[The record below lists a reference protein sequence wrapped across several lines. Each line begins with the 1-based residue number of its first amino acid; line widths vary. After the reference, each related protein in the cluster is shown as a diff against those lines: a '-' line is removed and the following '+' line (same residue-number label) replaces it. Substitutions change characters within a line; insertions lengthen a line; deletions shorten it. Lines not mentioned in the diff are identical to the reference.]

1 MRIIHIAN
9 FYGPKSGGIKTT
21 LHNLGSGYL
30 AEGHE
35 FIYVVP
41 GKKFTREETTHGAC
55 ISLPSWQIP
64 FSGGYRVIRSTHRV
78 KTILNSLKPD
88 RIEVSDRFTLSCL
101 GKWAADRNIPAIVFS
116 HETLRG
122 LVKNYLGV
130 PLKRFVIWH
139 NTRLASR
146 FDYVVT
152 TTNFAAAEFDEIGTT
167 NVVRVPLGVDLDTFS
182 PSLRNEELRT
192 KMIKGGEVLLVHC
205 GRLSPE
211 KKPERS
217 LETLRELLDRGI
229 NARLV
234 YIGSGPLHKKLYDSS
249 RDIPVTFWG
258 YVANKNLL
266 AQMIASA
273 DISLAPGP
281 IETFCLAAL
290 ESLASGTPVVA
301 SETSA
306 VGEFLIDHHGDFV
319 GLTAANNSRA
329 FADAVEILLDE
340 IAEDATLSDR
350 CRTQAEQFPWS
361 ETIMRLGRLG
371 GAPAITPVAHRPT
384 NKSAA

>member
-1 MRIIHIAN
+1 MKIIHIAN

-21 LHNLGSGYL
+21 LHNLGTEYGKI
-30 AEGHE
+30 GHE

-41 GKKFTREETTHGAC
+41 GKKFSRENTAHGGC
-55 ISLPSWQIP
+55 ITLPSWVIP
-64 FSGGYRVIRSTHRV
+64 FSGGYRVIRSTRQV
-78 KTILNSLKPD
+78 KTILHSLKPD
-88 RIEVSDRFTLSCL
+88 RLEVSDRFTLSCL
-101 GKWAADRNIPAIVFS
+101 GNWAQRRGIPAIVFS

-122 LVKNYLGV
+122 LVKNYFGI
-130 PLKRFVIWH
+130 PLKSFVGWH
-139 NTRLASR
+139 NSRLAKK

-152 TTNFAAAEFDEIGTT
+152 TTNFAAAEFDEIGTS
-167 NVVRVPLGVDLDTFS
+167 NVVRVPLGVDLETFS
-182 PSLRNEELRT
+182 PAHRNEELRT
-192 KMIKGGEVLLVHC
+192 KMIKGGDVLLVHC

-217 LETLRELLDRGI
+217 LQVLRELLDRGI

-234 YIGSGPLHKKLYDSS
+234 YIGTGPLHKKLYDSS

-273 DISLAPGP
+273 DVSLAPGP

-306 VGEFLIDHHGDFV
+306 VGEFLSQENGDFV
-319 GLTAANNSRA
+319 GLTAANNGAA
-329 FADAVEILLDE
+329 FADAVEIILDE
-340 IAEDATLSDR
+340 IREDASLSDR
-350 CRTQAEQFPWS
+350 CRIQAERFPWS
-361 ETIMRLGRLG
+361 QTIHRLEN
-371 GAPAITPVAHRPT
+371 IDSVT
-384 NKSAA
+384 AA

>member
-21 LHNLGSGYL
+21 LHSLGTEYGKV
-30 AEGHE
+30 GHE

-41 GKKFTREETTHGAC
+41 GKKFSREKTEHGGC
-55 ISLPSWQIP
+55 ITLPSWMIP
-64 FSGGYRVIRSTHRV
+64 FSGGYRVIRSTRQV
-78 KTILNSLKPD
+78 KVILQSLKPD

-101 GKWAADRNIPAIVFS
+101 GKWAKNRSIPAIVFS

-122 LVKNYLGV
+122 LVKNYFGI
-130 PLKRFVIWH
+130 PLKSFVGWH
-139 NTRLASR
+139 NSRLAGK
-146 FDYVVT
+146 FDFVVT
-152 TTNFAAAEFDEIGTT
+152 TTKFAADEFTDIGTS
-167 NVVRVPLGVDLDTFS
+167 NVVRVPLGVDLETFS
-182 PSLRNEELRT
+182 PANFNQELRT
-192 KMIKGGEVLLVHC
+192 KMIKGGDVLLVHC

-217 LETLRELLDRGI
+217 LQVLRELLDRGV

-234 YIGSGPLHKKLYDSS
+234 YIGSGPLHKKLFESS

-273 DISLAPGP
+273 DVSLAPGP

-306 VGEFLIDHHGDFV
+306 VGEFLTLENGEFV
-319 GLTAANNSRA
+319 GLTAANNGVA
-329 FADAVEILLDE
+329 FADAVQEILAVLQRDST
-340 IAEDATLSDR
+340 ISAR
-350 CRTQAEQFPWS
+350 CRAQAEEFPWS
-361 ETIMRLGRLG
+361 KTINRLETIS
-371 GAPAITPVAHRPT
+371 TVA
-384 NKSAA
+384 AA

>member
-1 MRIIHIAN
+1 MKIIHIAN

-21 LHNLGSGYL
+21 LHSLGTEYGKI
-30 AEGHE
+30 GHD

-41 GKKFTREETTHGAC
+41 GKKFSRERTDHGGC
-55 ISLPSWQIP
+55 ITLPSWVIP
-64 FSGGYRVIRSTHRV
+64 FSGGYRVIRSTRQV
-78 KTILNSLKPD
+78 KTILQSLKPD
-88 RIEVSDRFTLSCL
+88 RLEVSDRFTLSCL
-101 GKWAADRNIPAIVFS
+101 GNWAKNRNIPAIVFS

-122 LVKNYLGV
+122 LVKNYFGIS
-130 PLKRFVIWH
+130 LKSFVGWH
-139 NTRLASR
+139 NSRLAGK

-152 TTNFAAAEFDEIGTT
+152 TTKFASDEFTEIGTS
-167 NVVRVPLGVDLDTFS
+167 NVVRVPLGVDLETFS
-182 PSLRNEELRT
+182 PAHRNEELRA
-192 KMIKGGEVLLVHC
+192 KMIKGGDVLLVHC

-217 LETLRELLDRGI
+217 LQVLRELLNRGV

-234 YIGSGPLHKKLYDSS
+234 FIGSGPLHKKLYDSS

-273 DISLAPGP
+273 DVSIAPGP

-306 VGEFLIDHHGDFV
+306 VGEFLTQENGDFV
-319 GLTAANNSRA
+319 GLTAANNGAA
-329 FADAVEILLDE
+329 FADAVQIILDE
-340 IAEDATLSDR
+340 IREDRTLTAR
-350 CRTQAEQFPWS
+350 CRQQAEQFPWS
-361 ETIMRLGRLG
+361 KTINRLEN
-371 GAPAITPVAHRPT
+371 INSVT
-384 NKSAA
+384 AA

>member
-1 MRIIHIAN
+1 MKIIHIAN

-21 LHNLGSGYL
+21 LHNLGTEYGKV
-30 AEGHE
+30 GHD

-41 GKKFTREETTHGAC
+41 GKKFSREKTSHGGC
-55 ISLPSWQIP
+55 ITLPSWVIP
-64 FSGGYRVIRSTHRV
+64 FSGGYRVIKSNRQV
-78 KTILNSLKPD
+78 KTILQSLTPD

-101 GKWAADRNIPAIVFS
+101 GNWAKKRDIPAIVFS

-122 LVKNYLGV
+122 LVKNYFGI
-130 PLKRFVIWH
+130 PLNHFVGWH
-139 NTRLASR
+139 NARLAGR

-152 TTNFAAAEFDEIGTT
+152 TTSFAAAEFDEIGTS
-167 NVVRVPLGVDLDTFS
+167 NVVRVPLGVDLETFS
-182 PSLRNEELRT
+182 PHHRNEELRA
-192 KMIKGGEVLLVHC
+192 KMIKGGDVLLVHC

-217 LETLRELLDRGI
+217 LQVLRELLSRGI

-306 VGEFLIDHHGDFV
+306 VGEFLYGENGDFV
-319 GLTAANNSRA
+319 GLTAANNGAA
-329 FADAVEILLDE
+329 FADAVEIILDE
-340 IAEDATLSDR
+340 IKEDSTLSSR
-350 CRTQAEQFPWS
+350 CRLQAEKFPWS
-361 ETIMRLGRLG
+361 ATIEKLDTMH
-371 GAPAITPVAHRPT
+371 PV
-384 NKSAA
+384 KAA

>member
-1 MRIIHIAN
+1 MKIIHIAN

-21 LHNLGSGYL
+21 LHNLGTEYQKI
-30 AEGHE
+30 GHE

-41 GKKFTREETTHGAC
+41 GKKFSREKTEHGGC
-55 ISLPSWQIP
+55 ITMPSWAIP
-64 FSGGYRVIRSTHRV
+64 FSGGYRVIRSTRQV
-78 KTILNSLKPD
+78 KTILQSLKPD
-88 RIEVSDRFTLSCL
+88 RLEVSDRFTLSCL
-101 GKWAADRNIPAIVFS
+101 GNWAKRRGIPAIVFS

-122 LVKNYLGV
+122 LVKNYFGIS
-130 PLKRFVIWH
+130 LKSLVGWH
-139 NTRLASR
+139 NSRLAQK
-146 FDYVVT
+146 FDFVVT
-152 TTNFAAAEFDEIGTT
+152 TTNFAAAEFNEIGTS
-167 NVVRVPLGVDLDTFS
+167 NVVRIPLGVDLQNFS
-182 PSLRNEELRT
+182 PAHRNEELRT

-217 LETLRELLDRGI
+217 LQALRELLDRGI

-273 DISLAPGP
+273 DVSLAPGP

-301 SETSA
+301 SATSA
-306 VGEFLIDHHGDFV
+306 VGEFLYDENGDFV
-319 GLTAANNSRA
+319 GLTAANNGAA
-329 FADAVEILLDE
+329 FADAIEIILDE
-340 IAEDATLSDR
+340 IKEDPSLSHR
-350 CRTQAEQFPWS
+350 CRLQAEKFPWS
-361 ETIMRLGRLG
+361 ETIHKLDTLH
-371 GAPAITPVAHRPT
+371 PV
-384 NKSAA
+384 SAA

>member
-1 MRIIHIAN
+1 MKIIHIAN

-21 LHNLGSGYL
+21 LHNLGTEYGKI
-30 AEGHE
+30 GHD

-41 GKKFTREETTHGAC
+41 GKKFSRENTTHGAC
-55 ISLPSWQIP
+55 ITLPSWVIP
-64 FSGGYRVIRSTHRV
+64 FSGGYRVIKSNRQV
-78 KTILNSLKPD
+78 KTIVQSLKPD

-101 GKWAADRNIPAIVFS
+101 GNWAKKRNIPAIVFS

-122 LVKNYLGV
+122 LVKNYFGI
-130 PLKRFVIWH
+130 PLKSFVSWH
-139 NTRLASR
+139 NTRLAGR
-146 FDYVVT
+146 FDFVVT
-152 TTNFAAAEFDEIGTT
+152 TTNFAAAEFDEIGTS
-167 NVVRVPLGVDLDTFS
+167 NVVRVPLGVDLETFS
-182 PSLRNEELRT
+182 PAHRNEELRA

-217 LETLRELLDRGI
+217 LQVLRELLSRGI

-266 AQMIASA
+266 AQMIATA
-273 DISLAPGP
+273 DVSLAPGP

-306 VGEFLIDHHGDFV
+306 VGEFLTQDNGDFV
-319 GLTAANNSRA
+319 GLTAANNGAA
-329 FADAVEILLDE
+329 FADAVQIILDE
-340 IAEDATLSDR
+340 IKEDPTLSDR
-350 CRTQAEQFPWS
+350 CRLQAEKFPWS
-361 ETIMRLGRLG
+361 ATIYKLDTMH
-371 GAPAITPVAHRPT
+371 PV
-384 NKSAA
+384 NAA

>member
-21 LHNLGSGYL
+21 LHSLGTEYGKV
-30 AEGHE
+30 GHE

-41 GKKFTREETTHGAC
+41 GKKFSREKTEHGGC
-55 ISLPSWQIP
+55 ITLPSWTIP
-64 FSGGYRVIRSTHRV
+64 FSGGYRVIRSTRQV
-78 KTILNSLKPD
+78 KMILQSLKPD

-101 GKWAADRNIPAIVFS
+101 GNWAKNRSIPAIVFS

-122 LVKNYLGV
+122 LVKNYFGI
-130 PLKRFVIWH
+130 PLKSFVGWH
-139 NTRLASR
+139 NSRLAGK
-146 FDYVVT
+146 FDFVVT
-152 TTNFAAAEFDEIGTT
+152 TTKFAADEFTDIGTS
-167 NVVRVPLGVDLDTFS
+167 NVVRVPLGVDLETFS
-182 PSLRNEELRT
+182 PTNFNQELRT
-192 KMIKGGEVLLVHC
+192 KMIKGGDVLLVHC

-217 LETLRELLDRGI
+217 LQVLRELLDRGV

-234 YIGSGPLHKKLYDSS
+234 YIGSGPLHKKLFDSS

-306 VGEFLIDHHGDFV
+306 VGEFLTLEDGEFV
-319 GLTAANNSRA
+319 GLTAANNGVA
-329 FADAVEILLDE
+329 FADAVQEILAVLEKDTTVS
-340 IAEDATLSDR
+340 AR
-350 CRTQAEQFPWS
+350 CRAQAEEFPWS
-361 ETIMRLGRLG
+361 KTIYRLETIG
-371 GAPAITPVAHRPT
+371 TVA
-384 NKSAA
+384 AA

>member
-1 MRIIHIAN
+1 MKIIHIAN

-21 LHNLGSGYL
+21 LHNLGTEYGKI
-30 AEGHE
+30 GHD

-41 GKKFTREETTHGAC
+41 GKKFSRENTSHGAC
-55 ISLPSWQIP
+55 ITLPSWVIP
-64 FSGGYRVIRSTHRV
+64 FSGGYRVIKSNRQV
-78 KTILNSLKPD
+78 KTIVQSLSPD

-101 GKWAADRNIPAIVFS
+101 GSWAKQRNIPAIVFS

-122 LVKNYLGV
+122 LVKNYFGL
-130 PLKRFVIWH
+130 PLKSFVSWH
-139 NTRLASR
+139 NSRLAGR
-146 FDYVVT
+146 FDFVVT
-152 TTNFAAAEFDEIGTT
+152 TTNFAAAEFNDIGTS
-167 NVVRVPLGVDLDTFS
+167 NIVRVPLGVDLETFS
-182 PSLRNEELRT
+182 PSHRNEELRA
-192 KMIKGGEVLLVHC
+192 KMIKGGDVLLVHC

-217 LETLRELLDRGI
+217 LQVLRELLSRGI

-273 DISLAPGP
+273 DVSLAPGP

-306 VGEFLIDHHGDFV
+306 VGEFLTQDNGDFV
-319 GLTAANNSRA
+319 GLTAANNGAA
-329 FADAVEILLDE
+329 FADAVQIILDE
-340 IAEDATLSDR
+340 IKEDPTLSDR
-350 CRTQAEQFPWS
+350 CRLQAEKFPWS
-361 ETIMRLGRLG
+361 ATIFKLDTMH
-371 GAPAITPVAHRPT
+371 PV
-384 NKSAA
+384 KAA

>member
-1 MRIIHIAN
+1 MKIIHIAN

-21 LHNLGSGYL
+21 LHSLGTEYSKI
-30 AEGHE
+30 GHE
-35 FIYVVP
+35 FIYIVP
-41 GKKFTREETTHGAC
+41 GKKFGREKTDQGVCMT
-55 ISLPSWQIP
+55 LPSWPIP
-64 FSGGYRVIRSTHRV
+64 FSGGYRIIRSTRQV
-78 KTILNSLKPD
+78 KTILQSLKPD
-88 RIEVSDRFTLSCL
+88 RLEVSDRFTLSCL
-101 GKWAADRNIPAIVFS
+101 GNWAKRRNIPAIVFS

-122 LVKNYLGV
+122 LVKNYFGLS
-130 PLKRFVIWH
+130 LKTFVGWH
-139 NTRLASR
+139 NSRLAGK

-152 TTNFAAAEFDEIGTT
+152 TTKFAADEFTDIGTS
-167 NVVRVPLGVDLDTFS
+167 NVVRVPLGVDLETFS
-182 PSLRNEELRT
+182 PTNRNEELRA
-192 KMIKGGEVLLVHC
+192 KMLKGGDVLLVHC

-217 LETLRELLDRGI
+217 LQVLRELLGRGI

-258 YVANKNLL
+258 YVANKHLL

-273 DISLAPGP
+273 DVSLAPGP

-306 VGEFLIDHHGDFV
+306 VGEFLTQDNGDFV
-319 GLTAANNSRA
+319 GLTAANNGAA
-329 FADAVEILLDE
+329 FADAVEIILDE
-340 IAEDATLSDR
+340 IQEDSTLADR
-350 CRTQAEQFPWS
+350 CRLQAEQFPWS
-361 ETIMRLGRLG
+361 KTIFRLENIDSL
-371 GAPAITPVAHRPT
+371 
-384 NKSAA
+384 SAA

>member
-1 MRIIHIAN
+1 MKIIHIAN

-21 LHNLGSGYL
+21 LHSLG
-30 AEGHE
+30 AEYGKIGHE

-41 GKKFTREETTHGAC
+41 GKKFGREKTEHGAC
-55 ISLPSWQIP
+55 ITLPSWVIR
-64 FSGGYRVIRSTHRV
+64 FSGGYRVIRSTRQV
-78 KTILNSLKPD
+78 KTILQSLKPD
-88 RIEVSDRFTLSCL
+88 RLEVSDRFTLSCL
-101 GKWAADRNIPAIVFS
+101 GNWAKHKEIPAIVFS

-122 LVKNYLGV
+122 LVKNYFGLSFNS
-130 PLKRFVIWH
+130 FVGWH
-139 NTRLASR
+139 NSRLAGK
-146 FDYVVT
+146 FDYVVAT
-152 TTNFAAAEFDEIGTT
+152 TKFAANEFTDIGTS
-167 NVVRVPLGVDLDTFS
+167 NVVRVPLGVDLETFS
-182 PSLRNEELRT
+182 PSHRNEELRA
-192 KMIKGGEVLLVHC
+192 KMIKGGDVLLVHC

-217 LETLRELLDRGI
+217 LQVLRELLNRGV

-234 YIGSGPLHKKLYDSS
+234 FIGSGPLHKKLYDAS

-273 DISLAPGP
+273 DVSLAPGP

-306 VGEFLIDHHGDFV
+306 VGEFLTQENGDFV
-319 GLTAANNSRA
+319 GLTAANNGAA
-329 FADAVEILLDE
+329 FADAVQIILDE
-340 IAEDATLSDR
+340 IKENPELSAR
-350 CRTQAEQFPWS
+350 CRLQAEQFPWS
-361 ETIMRLGRLG
+361 KTIYRLEN
-371 GAPAITPVAHRPT
+371 ISTD
-384 NKSAA
+384 SAA

>member
-1 MRIIHIAN
+1 MKIIHIAN

-21 LHNLGSGYL
+21 LHNLGSEYGKI
-30 AEGHE
+30 GHE

-41 GKKFTREETTHGAC
+41 GKKFSREKTEHGGC
-55 ISLPSWQIP
+55 ITLPSWVIP
-64 FSGGYRVIRSTHRV
+64 FSGGYRVIRSTRQV
-78 KTILNSLKPD
+78 KTILQSLKPD
-88 RIEVSDRFTLSCL
+88 RLEVSDRFTLSCL
-101 GKWAADRNIPAIVFS
+101 GKWAQRRNIPAIVFS

-122 LVKNYLGV
+122 LVKNYLGLSFK
-130 PLKRFVIWH
+130 PFVSWH
-139 NTRLASR
+139 NSRLAGK

-152 TTNFAAAEFDEIGTT
+152 TTNFAAAEFNEIGTT
-167 NVVRVPLGVDLDTFS
+167 NVVRVPLGVDLETFS
-182 PSLRNEELRT
+182 PRHRNEELRA
-192 KMIKGGEVLLVHC
+192 KMLKGGDVLLVHC

-217 LETLRELLDRGI
+217 IQVLRELLDRGI

-234 YIGSGPLHKKLYDSS
+234 FIGTGPLHKKLYDSS

-306 VGEFLIDHHGDFV
+306 VGEFLTQPDGEFV
-319 GLTAANNSRA
+319 GLTAANNGAA
-329 FADAVEILLDE
+329 FADAVEIILDE
-340 IAEDATLSDR
+340 LQEDPNLAAR
-350 CRTQAEQFPWS
+350 CRTQAEEFPWS
-361 ETIMRLGRLG
+361 QTIFKLENIEAL
-371 GAPAITPVAHRPT
+371 
-384 NKSAA
+384 AAA